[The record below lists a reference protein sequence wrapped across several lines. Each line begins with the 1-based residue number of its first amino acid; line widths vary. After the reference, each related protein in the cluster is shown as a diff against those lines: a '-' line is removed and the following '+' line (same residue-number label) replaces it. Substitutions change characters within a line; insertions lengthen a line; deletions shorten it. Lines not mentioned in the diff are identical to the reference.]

1 MALEMDRFEQST
13 GFGLFDMGCMGDVGP
28 RAH

>member
-13 GFGLFDMGCMGDVGP
+13 EVGLFDMGCMSDVGP

>member
-1 MALEMDRFEQST
+1 MALEMDRFEKST
-13 GFGLFDMGCMGDVGP
+13 GFGLLYMGCMGDVGS

>member
-13 GFGLFDMGCMGDVGP
+13 EVGLFDMGCMGDVGP